1 MIYRLVR
8 FLNRLFLSVIIDL
21 DFENL
26 EKVPDSGAF
35 IATGNH
41 LGVLDPLIVYSVLN
55 RDDIIMLTAE
65 YHSQYAYRRLLAK
78 IVGAIFVD
86 RYHADF
92 AVLRQVLERLNAG
105 EALIIAP
112 EGTRSKTGGLL
123 PGQPGSAYLAAKTG
137 LPVLPVGVIGT
148 EDSLIISN
156 LKHLRRT
163 PVKLFIGDSYTLP
176 PYPRQDRT
184 AAIQSYTE
192 EIMCRMAAL
201 LPAEYR
207 GVYADHPRT
216 QELISKPG
224 LSRSN

>member
-8 FLNRLFLSVIIDL
+8 FLNRIFLSVIIDL
-21 DFENL
+21 EFENL

-41 LGVLDPLIVYSVLN
+41 LGVLDPLIVYYALN
-55 RDDIIMLTAE
+55 RDDIIMLAAE
-65 YHSQYAYRRLLAK
+65 YHSQYAYRRFLAK
-78 IVGAIFVD
+78 VVGGIFVD

-137 LPVLPVGVIGT
+137 LPVLPVSVIGT
-148 EDSLIISN
+148 EDGLIISN
-156 LKHLRRT
+156 LKRLRRT
-163 PVKLFIGDSYTLP
+163 PVKARVGDAYILP
-176 PYPRQDRT
+176 PYDRQDRA

-192 EIMCRMAAL
+192 EIMCQIAAQ
-201 LPAEYR
+201 LPVEYR

-216 QELISKPG
+216 QELLSKPNLG
-224 LSRSN
+224 E